1 MARECVSS
9 MCEAPGFHPLHHTRA
24 RMHTHA
30 HVRSH
35 SHAHILTHTHIRA
48 HTCTHAHMHV
58 RAHAAH
64 THVHTRTCM
73 HAHMHKGKQAD
84 EEHIIESQR
93 KAMSLFSV
101 LYEHTGMSLKY
112 FYNDHLM
119 SISWVNKIGS

>member
-1 MARECVSS
+1 MAIECVSS
-9 MCEAPGFHPLHHTRA
+9 MCEAPGFHPLHHPRA

-35 SHAHILTHTHIRA
+35 SHAHILTHA
-48 HTCTHAHMHV
+48 HTCTYVHTRTHACA
-58 RAHAAH
+58 RTRRAH